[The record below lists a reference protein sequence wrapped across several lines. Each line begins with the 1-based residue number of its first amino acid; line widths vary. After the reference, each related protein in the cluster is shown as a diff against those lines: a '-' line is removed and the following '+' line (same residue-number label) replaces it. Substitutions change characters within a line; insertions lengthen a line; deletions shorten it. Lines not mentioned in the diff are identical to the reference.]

1 MDSWIADQVCSC
13 STEQWGHGTW
23 DDKTLPL
30 SERLA
35 GPVPSCLHCNKWHK
49 SRIYTCAGCKHQYVN
64 WFAHPANGYY
74 PDKGF
79 YCYFCLETKFPTGV
93 SWTFALTR
101 TFQEDLTRLKLPPR
115 DEIVSP
121 NHKVAKKPTYDPETQ
136 ARLDKFREFLK
147 GI

>member
-1 MDSWIADQVCSC
+1 MLLTDWMMERTCQCK
-13 STEQWGHGTW
+13 QPQYGHGTW
-23 DDKTLPL
+23 DDKSLSL
-30 SERLA
+30 SEKVA
-35 GPVPSCLHCNKWHK
+35 GSPPSCRACNKWHK
-49 SRIYTCAGCKHQYVN
+49 SRIYLCCSCGHQYVN

-79 YCYFCLETKFPTGV
+79 YCYFCLENTFPTG
-93 SWTFALTR
+93 ALWLYR
-101 TFQEDLTRLKLPPR
+101 NSNEWLGRQKIPPI

-121 NHKVAKKPTYDPETQ
+121 EHNKRSKPITYDPETQ